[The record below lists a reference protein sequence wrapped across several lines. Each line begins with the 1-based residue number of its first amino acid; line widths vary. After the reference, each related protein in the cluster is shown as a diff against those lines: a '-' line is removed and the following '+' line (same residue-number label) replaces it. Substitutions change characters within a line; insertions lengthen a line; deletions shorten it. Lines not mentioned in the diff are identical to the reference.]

1 VTRTRPQRETSSVV
15 EHSPSAWYKDD
26 GIIVNQNVTNLH
38 HFGMV
43 LKQALWWC
51 TVVVNWHI

>member
-1 VTRTRPQRETSSVV
+1 MV
-15 EHSPSAWYKDD
+15 EHSPSAWYKND
-26 GIIVNQNVTNLH
+26 GIIVNQNVTNPMVSH

-43 LKQALWWC
+43 LIQALWWC